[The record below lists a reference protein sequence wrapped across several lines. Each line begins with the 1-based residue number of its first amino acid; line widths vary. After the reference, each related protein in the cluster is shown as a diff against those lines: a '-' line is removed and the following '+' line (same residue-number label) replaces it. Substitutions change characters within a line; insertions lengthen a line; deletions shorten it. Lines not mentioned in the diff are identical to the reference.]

1 MGKDT
6 KVIWTKDG
14 LKSENMKLGHK
25 IRELETKYREI
36 RAIFVQLEQ
45 DYDNSYSAFPIQRY
59 AVLKRMI
66 KRCVK
71 DENLRK
77 AETYAKM
84 DISKPKSG
92 LSGLLGKAKEFVDK
106 DRPTSG
112 ADNSA
117 SSSSARSSGDVHAG
131 GMGGLL
137 SACKAFA
144 GKSDDI
150 ETAAATR
157 KDLSKMSKQEVLEDN
172 ELKRQQ
178 IEAFGPRFT
187 RAYNRLEQLKTDYET
202 SKQSFPLSRYG
213 VMKNLVKD
221 VTRDKSLH

>member
-25 IRELETKYREI
+25 IRELETQYREI

-59 AVLKRMI
+59 SVLKRMI
-66 KRCVK
+66 KRCVNE
-71 DENLRK
+71 ENLRK
-77 AETYAKM
+77 AEALAKK
-84 DISKPKSG
+84 DTSKPKSG
-92 LSGLLGKAKEFVDK
+92 LSGLLGRAKEFADK
-106 DRPTSG
+106 DRPASG
-112 ADNSA
+112 AGNSA
-117 SSSSARSSGDVHAG
+117 SGSDAQAG

-144 GKSDDI
+144 GKSDGI
-150 ETAAATR
+150 ETAAAAK

-178 IEAFGPRFT
+178 IEAFGPRFM
-187 RAYNRLEQLKTDYET
+187 RAFNRLEQLKTDYET

-213 VMKNLVKD
+213 IMKNMIKD

>member
-25 IRELETKYREI
+25 IRELETQYREI

-77 AETYAKM
+77 ADTYAKT
-84 DISKPKSG
+84 DTSKPKSG
-92 LSGLLGKAKEFVDK
+92 LSGLLGKAKDFADK
-106 DRPTSG
+106 DRSASG

-117 SSSSARSSGDVHAG
+117 SGSSGRSGSDAHAG

-137 SACKAFA
+137 SACKTFA
-144 GKSDDI
+144 GKSDGI

-172 ELKRQQ
+172 ELKRKQ
-178 IEAFGPRFT
+178 IEAFGPRFM
-187 RAYNRLEQLKTDYET
+187 RAFNRLEQLKTDYET

-213 VMKNLVKD
+213 IMKNMIKD